1 MMKTPVAP
9 RNPFVYGRI
18 LSVNDAACPRRQY
31 EKAILETARNQGR
44 LALVGDR
51 RLGKSSLVE
60 RTLETHKIPVL
71 RWDFQKV
78 LSLEDLIRRAA
89 EDLDRFIGS
98 LSPIARRVTPWLR
111 EVGIA
116 IQEIR
121 LSYHGLGATLSTHV
135 PTDHLK
141 RLLSVL
147 LKISSRKSFCL
158 FIDEL
163 QDVKDRLPERE
174 GEAVLGI
181 LRGDLQHLKAPVF
194 YAGSSRE
201 SFRRIFTSDSS
212 PFFESA
218 RLLEIE
224 PFPAEDLLKFL
235 ITQFARTGVS
245 LAPETALLILSIG
258 GDSPNDIQHLAHEVW
273 NFKTA
278 KSIGTAEIKFA
289 IAKILKDVAPVGETW
304 AANLTRRQMR
314 ALLATALYDHLGS
327 GTEEFMRAV
336 GVDKTGAIP
345 GVFKPCVSGPDP
357 IVEKIGS
364 HYRIRSRFLKLW
376 LASQRHLIQEMI
388 PTLRE
393 DARYQA
399 TLRQVCSGLFTDFKL
414 ES

>member
-1 MMKTPVAP
+1 MVKLAVAP

-18 LSVNDAACPRRQY
+18 LSVDDAACPRRQY

-60 RTLETHKIPVL
+60 RTLEAHKIPVL

-98 LSPIARRVTPWLR
+98 ISPIARRVTPWLR
-111 EVGIA
+111 EVGVA

-121 LSYHGLGATLSTHV
+121 LSYHGIGATVSTGV

-158 FIDEL
+158 FVDEL
-163 QDVKDRLPERE
+163 QNIKDRLPERE

-201 SFRRIFTSDSS
+201 SFRSIFTSDSS

-224 PFPAEDLLKFL
+224 PFPAEDLTKFL
-235 ITQFARTGVS
+235 IAQFAHTGVS
-245 LAPETALLILSIG
+245 LAPETALLILNIG
-258 GDSPNDIQHLAHEVW
+258 GDSPNDVQHLAHEVW
-273 NFKTA
+273 NFKTT
-278 KSIGTAEIKFA
+278 KSIGTSEIKLA
-289 IAKILKDVAPVGETW
+289 LAKILQDVAPVGETW
-304 AANLTRRQMR
+304 TANLTRRQMR

-327 GTEEFMRAV
+327 GTEQFMRAA
-336 GVDKTGAIP
+336 GIDKTGAIP

-364 HYRIRSRFLKLW
+364 HYRVRSRFLKLW
-376 LASQRHLIQEMI
+376 LASQRHLLQEMI
-388 PTLRE
+388 PTLR
-393 DARYQA
+393 DDTRYRA
-399 TLRQVCSGLFTDFKL
+399 ALRQVCSALSADFEL

>member
-1 MMKTPVAP
+1 MMKTPAAP

-18 LSVNDAACPRRQY
+18 LSVNDAACPRRRY

-60 RTLETHKIPVL
+60 RTLESHKIPVL

-163 QDVKDRLPERE
+163 QDIKDRLPERE

-258 GDSPNDIQHLAHEVW
+258 GDSPNDVQHLAHEVW

-289 IAKILKDVAPVGETW
+289 VAKILKDVAPVGETW

-314 ALLATALYDHLGS
+314 ALLAAALYDHLGS

-345 GVFKPCVSGPDP
+345 GVFKPCVGGPDP